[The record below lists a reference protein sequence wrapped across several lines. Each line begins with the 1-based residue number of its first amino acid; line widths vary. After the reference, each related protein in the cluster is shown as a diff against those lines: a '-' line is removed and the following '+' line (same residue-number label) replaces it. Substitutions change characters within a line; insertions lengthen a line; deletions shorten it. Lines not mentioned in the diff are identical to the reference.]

1 MAIALGNEVN
11 NLGNNVAGKFQEL
24 TQKCF
29 ADFTD
34 FNFGDNN
41 KIKLDG
47 GYYQVYN
54 NQWNKIK
61 DLRPHFEWYPISY
74 SDLFE
79 SKKLT
84 FVFHIEGQKKEKC
97 ADILLQKANADSIDY
112 LKKYISNTYYKK
124 EYKLPKPFAS
134 MNDDEQREFL
144 KSVYSSEEV
153 KKIIELMNGTIAE
166 MKK

>member
-1 MAIALGNEVN
+1 MAEKQYMLFPILGVKKYK
-11 NLGNNVAGKFQEL
+11 GK
-24 TQKCF
+24 TTAVKN
-29 ADFTD
+29 TT
-34 FNFGDNN
+34 
-41 KIKLDG
+41 KIKL
-47 GYYQVYN
+47 
-54 NQWNKIK
+54 NKIK

-84 FVFHIEGQKKEKC
+84 FVFHIEGQEKEKC

-112 LKKYISNTYYKK
+112 LKKYTSNTYYKK